1 VDIIL
6 NYVRNHKA
14 AEDTLKL
21 VRSYEVETYLVK
33 ADVSVYEEAGKLIDT
48 AIKRFDRV
56 DILVNN
62 AGIFFTREL
71 TELTPEDLD
80 RMFKVNVYGVFYTV
94 MHALPHMIERR
105 EGVIINISSIA
116 SSVRSSKCIPSPGRV
131 AYVAAKS
138 AVNGFTKAL
147 AGDLARY
154 NIRVNAV
161 ALGLTKTE
169 LISNVPNLEERIN
182 EIPLERIG
190 LPEDIAETVLFLVK
204 NDQIAGEMIV
214 VSGGE

>member
-1 VDIIL
+1 MDI
-6 NYVRNHKA
+6 K
-14 AEDTLKL
+14 
-21 VRSYEVETYLVK
+21 
-33 ADVSVYEEAGKLIDT
+33 
-48 AIKRFDRV
+48 
-56 DILVNN
+56 
-62 AGIFFTREL
+62 
-71 TELTPEDLD
+71 
-80 RMFKVNVYGVFYTV
+80 
-94 MHALPHMIERR
+94 
-105 EGVIINISSIA
+105 
-116 SSVRSSKCIPSPGRV
+116 GRV